1 MNPTYNKGSGMADK
15 NILVPVEAN
24 LSDESFSSNTH
35 PALLFAEEAKDYS
48 GADYKI
54 PDKYNIDTLR
64 LMPVNVNT
72 VFVYWEITDKVVG
85 ANVFETFALKLFE
98 INESG
103 EKEVLGF
110 YFKDRVSSKYANA
123 HMPSKKLIAVIGGMD
138 ANGRF
143 VELLRSNGVIM
154 PNDSINIME
163 NNEEIWMSKQP
174 EWMELIKASVSHFSH
189 AKSSI
194 SFVREMELLRKHGEK
209 ASIGMSS
216 SEILKKD

>member
-1 MNPTYNKGSGMADK
+1 MADK

-35 PALLFAEEAKDYS
+35 PTLLFGEEAKDYS

-54 PDKYNIDTLR
+54 PDKYHIDTLR

-72 VFVYWEITDKVVG
+72 VFVYWEITDKAVG
-85 ANVFETFALKLFE
+85 ENVFETFALKLFE
-98 INESG
+98 LGEGG

-110 YFKDRVSSKYANA
+110 YFKDRISSKYANA
-123 HMPSKKLIAVIGGMD
+123 HMPSKKLVAVVGGID

-143 VELLRSNGVIM
+143 VELIRSNHIVM

-163 NNEEIWMSKQP
+163 NDEEVWMTKQS
-174 EWMELIKASVSHFSH
+174 EWIELIKASVAHFSH
-189 AKSSI
+189 AKSSV
-194 SFVREMELLRKHGEK
+194 SFVREMDFLRKYSEK
-209 ASIGMSS
+209 TALGMSS
-216 SEILKKD
+216 SELVKKD